1 MRKET
6 AWGVVSRQVEARAM
20 GHLPLAVLAL
30 VLLGLADVDSQT
42 KVHIELMGLRKSG
55 KLLSCI

>member
-20 GHLPLAVLAL
+20 GHPLAVLAL

-42 KVHIELMGLRKSG
+42 KVHTELMGLRKSG